1 VIGDDCFV
9 VWNSGYTTDPRAP
22 FRFPNSRALA
32 RPLNGAFVVK
42 LVHRLTP

>member
-1 VIGDDCFV
+1 
-9 VWNSGYTTDPRAP
+9 VWNSGYTTDPQAP
-22 FRFPNSRALA
+22 SRFPNARALA